1 MPSPE
6 KSDLRTRSDP
16 PFAANGAAAVTGV
29 EGAGGERPGGRLSRR
44 RPRRRRE
51 AFRLRG
57 RLSTWQ
63 FLATS
68 AFVFLALFAAWWL
81 TTELELVDPLFLP
94 PPDEVFSKLW
104 EVARDGTLFEDAK
117 ISIVRI
123 MVGFVLATVMAVP
136 IGVLIGTY
144 RIWEAALEP
153 LTDFIRYMPVVAFVP
168 LTIIWIGTDD
178 TQKYAIIWIGTFF
191 QQVLMVMDNVK
202 RTPHDFVDIG
212 RTLGMSDRSI
222 LARIVVPSSAPAI
235 WDSMRITLGWAWTY
249 LTLAELVAATSG
261 LGYRITV
268 GQRFFQTDLII
279 GYILVL
285 GVLGLLTDQLMKFAG
300 RRLFGWAEPQ
310 R

>member
-1 MPSPE
+1 MPSHEQPE
-6 KSDLRTRSDP
+6 LQVRGDSHL
-16 PFAANGAAAVTGV
+16 AANGAVSGTV
-29 EGAGGERPGGRLSRR
+29 LEGAGERPRSRFAR
-44 RPRRRRE
+44 RPPRGRRE
-51 AFRLRG
+51 AFRIRG
-57 RLSTWQ
+57 RLSAWQ
-63 FLATS
+63 FVATS
-68 AFVFLALFAAWWL
+68 AFVFAAVFAAWWL
-81 TTELELVDPLFLP
+81 ATELELVDPLFLP
-94 PPDEVFSKLW
+94 APADVFSKLW
-104 EVARDGTLFEDAK
+104 ELTRDGTLFDDAK
-117 ISIVRI
+117 VSIVRI
-123 MVGFVLATVMAVP
+123 MVGFLIATAMAVP

-202 RTPHDFVDIG
+202 RTPQDFIDIG

-285 GVLGLLTDQLMKFAG
+285 GVLGLLTDQIMKYTG
-300 RRLFGWAEPQ
+300 RRLFRWAEPQ

>member
-1 MPSPE
+1 VRGTGTTEAASPPW
-6 KSDLRTRSDP
+6 R
-16 PFAANGAAAVTGV
+16 A
-29 EGAGGERPGGRLSRR
+29 RPGRR
-44 RPRRRRE
+44 AARRRE

-63 FLATS
+63 FLGTS
-68 AFVFLALFAAWWL
+68 ALVFAAVFVAWAL
-81 TTELELVDPLFLP
+81 ATAIELVDPLFLP
-94 PPDEVFSKLW
+94 APGDVFTKLW
-104 EVARDGTLFEDAK
+104 ELTKDGTLFEDAK
-117 ISIVRI
+117 ISVVRI
-123 MVGFVLATVMAVP
+123 MIGFLLATAMAVP

-153 LTDFIRYMPVVAFVP
+153 LTDFVRYMPVVAFVP

-202 RTPHDFVDIG
+202 RTPHDFIDVG
-212 RTLGMSDRSI
+212 RTLGMRDRSI

-279 GYILVL
+279 GYIIVL
-285 GVLGLLTDQLMKFAG
+285 GVLGLVTDQLMKLSG
-300 RRLFGWAEPQ
+300 RRLFSWAEPG